1 MIDTIAIDFGT
12 MRTKVAYRDPM
23 RNTLELMRLGQ
34 DERPFVPSLFFLG
47 EDGRRLFGD
56 EAADFL
62 DSDPLGF
69 LPRPLKRELREQWVR
84 AGNRVKATPTELLS
98 ILFAGLRKRTSEIA
112 CFRDA
117 PPKGLVLT
125 VPAQYGP
132 PDRDILT
139 ASARN
144 AGFHDDCITFID
156 EPIAAAQAW
165 LAELN
170 GKEEYVVVLDCG
182 GGTLDWACLHRTAA
196 GKFEMMP
203 DLPAGGD
210 NRVGG
215 YDIDESMYVI
225 VDDAITDE
233 NTRTELHAKQS
244 YIRDQIRALKEKH
257 SRTGS
262 GGKIRVGNVPVEIPP
277 EVIDDIITRRF
288 ISQACQNLCSY
299 LEKVRD
305 RLKIEKPTVL
315 LVGGSARLRGFKEAV
330 EQQGRCQAVWWERS
344 EYATV
349 LGAVLP
355 SAQEGHTQSNVSLV
369 PCRKPIDAKAKA
381 FIATQKK
388 RHEDFRYFLR
398 ETFLVQWRLSN
409 SVLTSANNF
418 AEILSTIHD
427 GEQNQSI
434 ALKVRQGLESVNIVD
449 FEEIVTQTST
459 GFVEMVSG
467 FIEDLPSRHI
477 RLYSGLEQFHAKFIP
492 PEGWKDTF
500 VKDVAKDLLG
510 LKKDFDAI
518 AGYYQQLA
526 EFYPRYDGIMSR
538 SGWLDWLIGGAV
550 GFFTGGLG
558 IAAAVI
564 WGGWRGMNDEQFMQN
579 YSAAVQDFINACVKF
594 NEGGE
599 RVLNAYIQRAND
611 VWNDAFKP
619 MAELYLALAEAGEDL
634 ESVERRVHEVDHA
647 VEFAESV
654 AAHQFVALVVANLRQ
669 EADLSKRS
677 LDNIIDDLRSS
688 GIFLTDTGDLD
699 EAAVAALPPDQ
710 ETKLLT
716 DLTSEVMAAIQ
727 RSFCCSSDRFHV
739 APHIPEEKMI
749 NALREYGHGCNAN
762 DVLCLYD
769 DTFFGGGGDG
779 FMVTRLG
786 IWWTGPNARAWTEIK
801 RITKAADSNAVKIDG
816 VPVSIA
822 MASDFVPYFASLLKE
837 VRECVVSRLSTDHD
851 E

>member
-12 MRTKVAYRDPM
+12 MRTKVAYLDPK

-56 EAADFL
+56 DAADFL

-144 AGFHDDCITFID
+144 AGFHDDCISFID

-165 LAELN
+165 LAELD

-182 GGTLDWACLHRTAA
+182 GGTLDWACLHRTEA

-215 YDIDESMYVI
+215 YDIDEAMYVI

-233 NTRTELHAKQS
+233 DTRTELHNKQS

-349 LGAVLP
+349 LGAVP
-355 SAQEGHTQSNVSLV
+355 PIAQKDQTQSNVPVV
-369 PCRKPIDAKAKA
+369 PCRQPIDAKAKA

-409 SVLTSANNF
+409 SVWTSANNF
-418 AEILSTIHD
+418 AEILSTIQE

-434 ALKVRQGLESVNIVD
+434 SLKVRQGLESVTIAD

-467 FIEDLPSRHI
+467 FIEDLPARHI
-477 RLYSGLEQFHAKFIP
+477 RLYSGLQHFHAKFIP

-500 VKDVAKDLLG
+500 VKDVAKNLRG

-518 AGYYQQLA
+518 VGYYQQLA

-599 RVLNAYIQRAND
+599 RVLNAHIQRVND

-688 GIFLTDTGDLD
+688 GILLTDTGDLD

-716 DLTSEVMAAIQ
+716 DLTSELMAVIQ
-727 RSFCCSSDRFHV
+727 RSSCCSSDRFHV
-739 APHIPEEKMI
+739 APHIPEEKII
-749 NALREYGHGCNAN
+749 NALKEYGHGCNAN

-779 FMVTRLG
+779 FMVTLLG
-786 IWWTGPNARAWTEIK
+786 IWWTGPNARTWTEIK

-816 VPVSIA
+816 ASVSIA

-837 VRECVVSRLSTDHD
+837 VREIVVSRLSTDHT